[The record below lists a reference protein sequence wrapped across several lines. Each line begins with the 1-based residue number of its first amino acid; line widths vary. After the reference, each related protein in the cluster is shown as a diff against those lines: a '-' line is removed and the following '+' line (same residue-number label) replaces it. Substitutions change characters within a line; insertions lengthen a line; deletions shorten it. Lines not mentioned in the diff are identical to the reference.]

1 MPIYRKQWTD
11 QTGTGWNY
19 RLDIMPYGN
28 LLNASVE
35 NLTGAAA
42 NLIEVGAITTAFDK
56 LPYGVQSPAEM
67 TIKMAI
73 SNLPSA
79 LQTAIRNKLG
89 LVNDRN
95 LFMLFSDRGTN
106 GATYTLEFC
115 GVQAKIGGTSYSK
128 EAGAWLTSIELVD
141 ALYFTMT
148 QMKMSDIENNSYAA
162 TTPYTVLYD
171 IGFPSAERTD
181 VYHSARAEDTGFT
194 RDFFADTW
202 NEVVGEVRTDISYWL
217 SIYACRTSNTSGVV
231 DIIAD
236 LTSDMAN
243 YWGNTVDMYQ
253 CSATYPRT
261 ATTALTGNTARM
273 VSRIRKKDSN
283 EVVGGMVSSRD
294 KLSWARYETAWDWI
308 KDLSETFNAKASYY
322 PVYYA
327 GGGHPYIAY
336 AWRVAPVLKDPGTS
350 GRTMPFEQALTWPEI
365 NETEEGIGKAE
376 TRTEANDKD
385 VKQWVVNSGVAR
397 ADKQFTAQL
406 WMTNSP
412 TVVDS
417 FKFGNDRINGVKQA
431 ELFSK
436 GIFQTNRITYESGG
450 QIFKAHEDIRLY
462 KSASTSTLYQAIDP
476 STSANLSEE
485 PPTFSGDDGDIVALQ
500 KYQLWA
506 NAVQSYGCLPY
517 ALARNIVSI
526 FGDDNITS
534 FQIEYRITDFPTKV
548 LNENLGAVYDFSAS
562 DVASELSHL
571 QWDQG
576 VVTAIEAD
584 HMKNTAKL
592 TIMLVP

>member
-1 MPIYRKQWTD
+1 MAIYRKQWTD

-19 RLDIMPYGN
+19 RLDIMPYAN
-28 LLNASVE
+28 LLNASVV
-35 NLTGAAA
+35 NLEGNAA
-42 NLIEVGAITTAFDK
+42 NLIEVGPITTAFDK

-73 SNLPSA
+73 SNLPTA

-89 LVNDRN
+89 LVGDRN

-181 VYHSARAEDTGFT
+181 VFHSARAEDTGWT

-217 SIYACRTSNTSGVV
+217 SIYACRTSNTSGVAN
-231 DIIAD
+231 IIAD
-236 LTSDMAN
+236 LTSDMAD

-261 ATTALTGNTARM
+261 ATTALDGNTARM
-273 VSRIRKKDSN
+273 VSRIREKN
-283 EVVGGMVSSRD
+283 GNTVVGGMVSSRD

-308 KDLSETFNAKASYY
+308 KDLSETFNAKASYH
-322 PVYYA
+322 PVYFA
-327 GGGHPYIAY
+327 GSGNPYIAY
-336 AWRVAPVLKDPGTS
+336 VWRVAPVLKDPVTP
-350 GRTMPFEQALTWPEI
+350 GRTMPFESALSWPEI

-376 TRTEANDKD
+376 TRTEANAKD
-385 VKQWVVNSGVAR
+385 VKQWVVNAGVAR

-406 WMTNSP
+406 WITNSP
-412 TVVDS
+412 TYVDS
-417 FKFGNDRINGVKQA
+417 LQYGNDIANGLRQV
-431 ELFSK
+431 ELLSK
-436 GIFQTNRITYESGG
+436 GIFQTNRIIYESGG
-450 QIFKAHEDIRLY
+450 QIFKAHEDVRLY
-462 KSASTSTLYQAIDP
+462 KSATSSTLYQAIDP
-476 STSANLSEE
+476 TTNVNLSEQ
-485 PPTFSGDDGDIVALQ
+485 PPTFGGEVNVPVVLQ
-500 KYQLWA
+500 NYQLWA

-517 ALARNIVSI
+517 ALARNIVNI
-526 FGDDNITS
+526 FGNDNITS

-571 QWDQG
+571 AWDKG
-576 VVTAIEAD
+576 VVTSIEAD
-584 HMKNTAKL
+584 HMKNTATL

>member
-1 MPIYRKQWTD
+1 
-11 QTGTGWNY
+11 
-19 RLDIMPYGN
+19 
-28 LLNASVE
+28 
-35 NLTGAAA
+35 
-42 NLIEVGAITTAFDK
+42 
-56 LPYGVQSPAEM
+56 
-67 TIKMAI
+67 
-73 SNLPSA
+73 
-79 LQTAIRNKLG
+79 
-89 LVNDRN
+89 
-95 LFMLFSDRGTN
+95 
-106 GATYTLEFC
+106 
-115 GVQAKIGGTSYSK
+115 
-128 EAGAWLTSIELVD
+128 
-141 ALYFTMT
+141 
-148 QMKMSDIENNSYAA
+148 
-162 TTPYTVLYD
+162 
-171 IGFPSAERTD
+171 
-181 VYHSARAEDTGFT
+181 
-194 RDFFADTW
+194 
-202 NEVVGEVRTDISYWL
+202 
-217 SIYACRTSNTSGVV
+217 
-231 DIIAD
+231 
-236 LTSDMAN
+236 
-243 YWGNTVDMYQ
+243 
-253 CSATYPRT
+253 
-261 ATTALTGNTARM
+261 
-273 VSRIRKKDSN
+273 
-283 EVVGGMVSSRD
+283 
-294 KLSWARYETAWDWI
+294 
-308 KDLSETFNAKASYY
+308 
-322 PVYYA
+322 
-327 GGGHPYIAY
+327 
-336 AWRVAPVLKDPGTS
+336 
-350 GRTMPFEQALTWPEI
+350 MPFEQALTWPEI

-436 GIFQTNRITYESGG
+436 GIFQTNRIIYESGG
-450 QIFKAHEDIRLY
+450 QIFKAHEDVRLY

-476 STSANLSEE
+476 TTLQNLSEQ